1 MGRFDGGRTVAE
13 REEGK
18 GRMPKNGSA
27 GRNLISLD
35 NMDIRLIRIFIKVVE
50 SGGLAAAQ
58 AELNLS
64 LSTISEK
71 ISSLEHLLGLTLC
84 KRGRGGFEMTE
95 SGRLV
100 FEECQRLFGSLD
112 QFSRKVAGLKSNL
125 SGNLAIGLI
134 DNMITDPMSP
144 IASTVATLSEM
155 APSLHLLIETLSPG
169 ELLRDV
175 VARKLDLAVGS
186 FPKMSLGL
194 SYIDLYDEQQNFY
207 CGSSHP
213 LFSVPDDEISIDL
226 VRTYRIIGRSYWAAR
241 DIKIFAIA
249 TPHATVSNMEAE
261 AFLILSGAYLGYLPD
276 HFASPFIKAGRMRL
290 IRPSLFSYKAKFQ
303 LATLE
308 DWKSRPTVKT
318 FIDIISK
325 ATKDG
330 SARTQPTAA
339 SPA

>member
-1 MGRFDGGRTVAE
+1 MQKSDKTGRH
-13 REEGK
+13 
-18 GRMPKNGSA
+18 
-27 GRNLISLD
+27 LISVD

-50 SGGLAAAQ
+50 SGGLSAAQ

-71 ISSLEHLLGLTLC
+71 ISALEQRLGVTLC
-84 KRGRGGFEMTE
+84 KRGRGGFQLTE

-112 QFSRKVAGLKSNL
+112 QFRRKVAGLRSNL
-125 SGNLAIGLI
+125 SGSLSIGLV
-134 DNMITDPMSP
+134 DNTITDPLSP
-144 IASTVATLSEM
+144 IASTFAALSEA
-155 APSLHLLIETLSPG
+155 APALHLLVETRSPG

-175 VARKLDLAVGS
+175 VARKLDLVVGS
-186 FPKMSLGL
+186 FPRMALGL
-194 SYIDLYDEQQNFY
+194 AYIDLYEEIQNFY
-207 CGSSHP
+207 CGAGHP
-213 LFSVPDDEISIDL
+213 LFSIPDEEIGIEE

-249 TPHATVSNMEAE
+249 NPHATVSNMEAE

-276 HFASPFIKAGRMRL
+276 HFAAPFVKAGRMRM
-290 IRPSLFSYKAKFQ
+290 IRPNLFSYKAKFQ

-308 DWKSRPTVKT
+308 DWKSRPIVKT

-325 ATKDG
+325 ASKDIPPRSLPINPG
-330 SARTQPTAA
+330 LPL
-339 SPA
+339 PE